1 MIATAAVLAPT
12 KVMLIP
18 HSRKSATGFMLPQKT
33 LLETIANK
41 NVFKM
46 TLANSNY
53 ILNEHILIIAPSFVL
68 LSGNFV
74 NNNEFDLEE
83 CLED

>member
-1 MIATAAVLAPT
+1 
-12 KVMLIP
+12 
-18 HSRKSATGFMLPQKT
+18 
-33 LLETIANK
+33 
-41 NVFKM
+41 M

-53 ILNEHILIIAPSFVL
+53 ILNEHILIITPSFVL

-74 NNNEFDLEE
+74 NSKEFDLEE